1 MGTLYTWV
9 GGIALKRFYICL
21 CQHLQMAQSQFF
33 FFLLV
38 LLGSGR
44 FDKFEPHTNAGLQW
58 KVLRKIFFPSE
69 AQIKTDKFSFCLPE
83 LVGGI
88 S

>member
-33 FFLLV
+33 FCWYFWDQVDLTNLNLIQMQAYNGKFL
-38 LLGSGR
+38 GR
-44 FDKFEPHTNAGLQW
+44 FFFHLK
-58 KVLRKIFFPSE
+58 LRSK
-69 AQIKTDKFSFCLPE
+69 QTSFLSVS
-83 LVGGI
+83 LNW
-88 S
+88 